1 MVANLSREEQLATLS
16 PSIHDEVYRTRLE
29 TSRMI
34 YTYPVD
40 ISTFTIYARSLQSG
54 TRKQTEFRC
63 LADRD
68 LFRQPKRLP
77 NSHSNGENHCH
88 PSLAESYSMRL
99 IDQ

>member
-1 MVANLSREEQLATLS
+1 MVANLSREEQLATLP
-16 PSIHDEVYRTRLE
+16 PSVHYEVYRTRRE

-54 TRKQTEFRC
+54 TRKLSFS

-77 NSHSNGENHCH
+77 NTRSSGENHCH

-99 IDQ
+99 VVQ